1 MTADMTYDANV
12 KPTRWEYLVVFI
24 FIYISGECNFFG
36 ANADHTATAIKDI
49 VTLYLFFPILLFSF
63 IKRKNSVG
71 ESFTKPLLILT
82 AFAFFEIM
90 SALWNDNLMLGYF
103 SRIMLISSGMLYAFL
118 VPMKRFMRCFE
129 DIIFLFSFVSII
141 IHFIYITV
149 PGAFTIFPVFFNT
162 NTDGGNFYNL
172 FFTTIPTFKKPG
184 LGLRLYSFFREPGVY
199 QMYANLALLFHITS
213 NQKLSLKKVVV
224 YVLAILLT
232 FSTAGYIVLAF
243 VMLSFL
249 LTRDDIKIKW
259 KKTAIFLFGAIA
271 IAFIV
276 IRTGFLTGEHSIL
289 AKITSDTSNSAIAR
303 MASIQLNIRYFL
315 SSPIFGVGITPLSE
329 RFLADGAN
337 NYFVTVMKNPNTLLV
352 QFAAHGLFFGL
363 LWLAGYVRCFKSLFD
378 KKLPYLCALAGMIL
392 MLFGENLTENI
403 LMYILI
409 GYGYVNTFGKRQVL

>member
-1 MTADMTYDANV
+1 MNANVTYDTNV

-36 ANADHTATAIKDI
+36 ANADPTANAIKDI
-49 VTLYLFFPILLFSF
+49 VTLYFFFPIMLLSF
-63 IKRKNSVG
+63 LKRKNTVG
-71 ESFTKPLLILT
+71 ESFTKPFLILFLFT
-82 AFAFFEIM
+82 FLEIL

-129 DIIFLFSFVSII
+129 DIIYLFSFVSII
-141 IHFIYITV
+141 IHFIYIEM

-162 NTDGGNFYNL
+162 NTDGGDFYNL
-172 FFTTIPTFKKPG
+172 FFTTIPTFKEPD
-184 LGLRLYSFFREPGVY
+184 LSLRLYSFCREPGVY
-199 QMYANLALLFHITS
+199 QMYVNLALLFHITS
-213 NQKLSLKKVVV
+213 NPKLSLKKVIV

-249 LTRDDIKIKW
+249 LTRDGLKLKW
-259 KKTAIFLFGAIA
+259 KKTAIFFFGAIA

-289 AKITSDTSNSAIAR
+289 AKITDNTSSSGVAR
-303 MASIQLNIRYFL
+303 LASVQLNIQYFL
-315 SSPIFGVGITPLSE
+315 SSPIFGIGITPLSE

-337 NYFVTVMKNPNTLLV
+337 NYFVTVMNNTNTLLV

-363 LWLAGYVRCFKSLFD
+363 LWTVGYVRCFKSIFD
-378 KKLPYLCALAGMIL
+378 KKLPYLCALTGMIL

-409 GYGYVNTFGKRQVL
+409 GYGYVNAFGKRQVI

>member
-141 IHFIYITV
+141 IHFIYIEM

-162 NTDGGNFYNL
+162 NTYGGDFYNL
-172 FFTTIPTFKKPG
+172 FFTTIPTFKEPD
-184 LGLRLYSFFREPGVY
+184 LSLRLYSFCREPGVY
-199 QMYANLALLFHITS
+199 QMYVNLALLFHITS
-213 NQKLSLKKVVV
+213 SQKLSVKRVAV
-224 YVLAILLT
+224 YVLAIFLT

-243 VMLSFL
+243 VMLSYFYSRSSGKLWQKIIILLSLVVAAAYLVITGL
-249 LTRDDIKIKW
+249 LTGNDS
-259 KKTAIFLFGAIA
+259 IF
-271 IAFIV
+271 
-276 IRTGFLTGEHSIL
+276 
-289 AKITSDTSNSAIAR
+289 AKITDNTSASGVAR
-303 MASIQLNIRYFL
+303 LASIQLNIQYFL

-329 RFLADGAN
+329 RFLADGAANYLVIVMN
-337 NYFVTVMKNPNTLLV
+337 NTNTLLV
-352 QFAAHGLFFGL
+352 QFAAHGLIFGL
-363 LWLAGYVRCFKSLFD
+363 LWTVGYVRCFKSIFD
-378 KKLPYLCALAGMIL
+378 KKLPYLCALTGMIL

-409 GYGYVNTFGKRQVL
+409 GYGYVNTFGKRQVI